1 MQSRKLPSR
10 CLVVARQPTEANQ
23 LKTIWRQKP
32 VRTTWP
38 CDPPPSNVRRPR
50 SATTSTRQRPR
61 LVPASLTRPHHDQR
75 AIGPPLHPGTLPNG
89 TGMLLTRVATPAT
102 HDGMPALMSGSG
114 QAESVRVS
122 CPTRLEHPS
131 ISSNTSTCCWNA
143 AGCAM
148 MLQPGQRRDSP
159 LRAVAG
165 ATEPRRRA
173 INEQQAS
180 AHHLTRDS
188 AQRGPTT
195 SRTRRFGRKNLDRL

>member
-1 MQSRKLPSR
+1 MHKLQILPQR
-10 CLVVARQPTEANQ
+10 CIVVARQPPESNQ
-23 LKTIWRQKP
+23 LTTVWRQNP
-32 VRTTWP
+32 VRTTWQ

-50 SATTSTRQRPR
+50 SATTGLRHRPR
-61 LVPASLTRPHHDQR
+61 LMPASRTRPHHDQR

-122 CPTRLEHPS
+122 CPTSLEQPS

-148 MLQPGQRRDSP
+148 MLQPGQRRFAAPSH
-159 LRAVAG
+159 RWC
-165 ATEPRRRA
+165 RRA
-173 INEQQAS
+173 APTRHHRATGVSTSPHTQQRS
-180 AHHLTRDS
+180 E
-188 AQRGPTT
+188 
-195 SRTRRFGRKNLDRL
+195 RTNDIANAPFWLIHVSL